1 MKLLFLFLTFL
12 SFIYPLSNAESQ
24 SGDPEI
30 EFMDKVEKAYESYSI
45 FKVEEQAEYS
55 IIIIQG
61 IFSNTGAY
69 GIYFKS
75 KEQGMYHVV
84 LETVDSSFVLKES
97 NGRYSAIAIKSDITY
112 VIYIHDKNGKRL
124 NTEEIVLQKFN
135 KNDFDVTNASV
146 GLGEGTQFAT
156 LNPNK
161 ETIPFLP
168 VLLITMGS
176 MIVIVLLTLFLLFV
190 LKKGFFNKEKRQEG
204 VISMRDIY
212 ESNTEALK
220 DDIQFMDTNIDEENE
235 TLEEVT
241 PKESTPI
248 IPIINPNI
256 RDDDDDAV
264 SKITNIKEYLTD
276 KGFITD
282 YRTLS
287 EDEKNK
293 IMMELIKLKNDNL
306 ISMDDYYKETYEL
319 WKK

>member
-12 SFIYPLSNAESQ
+12 SFIYPLSNSESQ
-24 SGDPEI
+24 NGDPEI

-97 NGRYSAIAIKSDITY
+97 NGSYSAIAIKSDITY
-112 VIYIHDKNGKRL
+112 VIYIHDKNDKRL

-146 GLGEGTQFAT
+146 GLGKGTQFAT

-176 MIVIVLLTLFLLFV
+176 MIVIVLLTLLLLFV

-235 TLEEVT
+235 PIEET

-256 RDDDDDAV
+256 RDDDDDVV

-282 YRTLS
+282 YKALS